1 MNNQI
6 AANITLD
13 AVSTILLL
21 LFILPLLRRNE
32 INRRVFMLTAAGI
45 LHLIAQEAALVSTVI
60 ILRHPEHA
68 RLNMYSLL
76 SVVLNVIAATVIVLK
91 YILSDKDGK
100 PRFINREEPIPVR
113 LAAALLLPI
122 LAAILL
128 ENIFHGVRLIG
139 FSFTVG
145 ILLCREIMIREEE
158 QSLNEKEKVLD
169 LRQAKLLSEQMQPH
183 FIFNALMSIQELC
196 YTDGG
201 KAAKCLEDFS
211 GYLRGNIDALTS
223 EDPIPFETELEHI
236 QQYIALER
244 AGSDRAFTVSYDLEI
259 TDFLLPA
266 LTVQP
271 IVENAVK
278 HGARCRRD
286 GCGTVCLKTEH
297 IGKIIRIT
305 VSDNGNGSEITENQR
320 THRSV
325 GLKNVR
331 TRLQTQCG
339 GEISLTHNKDGSTAI
354 ITIPMMHK

>member
-6 AANITLD
+6 AATITLD
-13 AVSTILLL
+13 MVSAVLLL
-21 LFILPLLRRNE
+21 LFILPLLRRDGL
-32 INRRVFMLTAAGI
+32 NRRLFMLVAAGI
-45 LHLIAQEAALVSTVI
+45 LHLIAQEATLVSAMITS
-60 ILRHPEHA
+60 RNPENV

-76 SVVLNVIAATVIVLK
+76 SVVLDVIAATVIVLK

-100 PRFINREEPIPVR
+100 PRFINRTEPIPVR
-113 LAAALLLPI
+113 LAAALMLPI

-128 ENIFHGVRLIG
+128 ESILNGVRLIG

-145 ILLCREIMIREEE
+145 ILLCREIMIRNAE
-158 QSLNEKEKVLD
+158 QALTEKEKVLD
-169 LRQAKLLSEQMQPH
+169 LRQAKLLSEQIQPH

-196 YTDGG
+196 YTDGE

-223 EDPIPFETELEHI
+223 EEPIPFETELEHI

-244 AGSDRAFTVSYDLEI
+244 AGSDRSFTVRYELET

-286 GCGTVCLKTEH
+286 GRGEVCLKTEH
-297 IGKIIRIT
+297 TGKFIRIT
-305 VSDNGNGSEITENQR
+305 VSDNGSGSEITEKQR
-320 THRSV
+320 NHRSI
-325 GLKNVR
+325 GQESVR

-339 GEISLTHNKDGSTAI
+339 GVISFSGGKDGTTAV
-354 ITIPMMHK
+354 ITIPLIHR